1 MSTEKNMIRRGFLS
15 QAIVGL
21 GLLSLGG
28 CSKIAATSWGRSIL
42 HSVEALTRRAQRLFL
57 SPSAL
62 APEFAESD
70 LSPVFK
76 ANGTQ
81 SPDDAHFQALAAN
94 NFIDYRLQIDGLVEH
109 PAKLSLPELRALPAR
124 EQITRHDCVE
134 GWSCIGKW
142 KGVKLGALLDS
153 AGLKRNAR
161 YVVLHCFDVLEKSPD
176 GTGIYYESIDLVDAF
191 HPQTILAYEMNGV
204 TLPLAHG
211 APLRLRLERQL
222 GYKMAKYIRRI
233 EVVESFA
240 GFGRGNGG
248 FWEDRGYEWYA
259 GI

>member
-81 SPDDAHFQALAAN
+81 NPDDTHFQALAAN
-94 NFIDYRLQIDGLVEH
+94 NFVDYRLEIDGLVER

-161 YVVLHCFDVLEKSPD
+161 YVVFHCFDVLEKSPD

-204 TLPLAHG
+204 TPAARSRR
-211 APLRLRLERQL
+211 APAPASRTSAWLQ
-222 GYKMAKYIRRI
+222 
-233 EVVESFA
+233 
-240 GFGRGNGG
+240 NGQ
-248 FWEDRGYEWYA
+248 
-259 GI
+259 IHPPN